1 MAKRKYAGQ
10 GIRGQMT
17 IELDEYGPLVE
28 SAEEPSEEYWV
39 YHGAMRA
46 GPVIFLYGLANGI
59 YGAPF
64 VELLV
69 HKVCEV
75 HYQFPV
81 EYCAKMEDPHF
92 RLEASQVRK
101 LTSYFQIG
109 STLLE
114 CIPAIILSLFLGSW
128 SDHIGRKK
136 LFFYPFLGFLAAAIW
151 TSFCTAYPFPPSY
164 LLISSALAAVF
175 GGRFIIL
182 MAAFSFVG
190 DFTDNAHRSMNN
202 AIIEGSLVVGI
213 HAGSFIGGYTYE
225 NVGISAPFVTSVLLN
240 ATCVLYVV
248 VFIHDRKATQYSSG
262 CGLTG
267 IFAFENLTA
276 SWTMLR
282 RQRTGDN
289 RFHLTLI
296 IVASFIS
303 NIAFNGKNAVTQL
316 FLEFEPF
323 HWTIQEYTIFNS
335 VVGLVGSAAVV
346 AFVAL
351 FTQTECPKHRYCYDR
366 VHFRIFGYIGYSI
379 STSSWMIIAT
389 AAFSHMRLLCTV
401 CIRSVL
407 AERWNATNWA
417 RAMAL
422 VSVVQSASPLLGSV
436 VFVAIF
442 AHTAAWW
449 SGLCFALGSFMLII
463 VLAIVAYVD
472 IARRNPI
479 YLH

>member
-1 MAKRKYAGQ
+1 
-10 GIRGQMT
+10 
-17 IELDEYGPLVE
+17 
-28 SAEEPSEEYWV
+28 
-39 YHGAMRA
+39 
-46 GPVIFLYGLANGI
+46 
-59 YGAPF
+59 
-64 VELLV
+64 
-69 HKVCEV
+69 
-75 HYQFPV
+75 
-81 EYCAKMEDPHF
+81 
-92 RLEASQVRK
+92 
-101 LTSYFQIG
+101 
-109 STLLE
+109 
-114 CIPAIILSLFLGSW
+114 
-128 SDHIGRKK
+128 
-136 LFFYPFLGFLAAAIW
+136 
-151 TSFCTAYPFPPSY
+151 
-164 LLISSALAAVF
+164 
-175 GGRFIIL
+175 

-267 IFAFENLTA
+267 IFAFENLIA

-289 RFHLTLI
+289 R
-296 IVASFIS
+296 
-303 NIAFNGKNAVTQL
+303 
-316 FLEFEPF
+316 
-323 HWTIQEYTIFNS
+323 

-351 FTQTECPKHRYCYDR
+351 FHKLNVPNTAIAMIAFTSA
-366 VHFRIFGYIGYSI
+366 IFGYIGYSI

-407 AERWNATNWA
+407 AELVERDELGKT
-417 RAMAL
+417 MAL